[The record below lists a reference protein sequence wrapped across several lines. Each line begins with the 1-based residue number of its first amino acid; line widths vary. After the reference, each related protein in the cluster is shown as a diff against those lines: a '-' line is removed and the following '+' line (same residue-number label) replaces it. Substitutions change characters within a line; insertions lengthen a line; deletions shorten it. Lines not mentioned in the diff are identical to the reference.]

1 MRIRV
6 ERKYMYQFKSRVR
19 YSEINSEQQLTLSAL
34 LDYLQ
39 DCCTFE
45 SEELEIGVDYLARE
59 QVAWVLSS
67 WEIQI
72 ARYPKMGEEICV
84 GTWPYDF
91 KGFYGYRN
99 FLIKDENGTELVR
112 ANSVWV
118 FMDTERMRPIKI
130 SDDMV
135 KAYRDKITEGLSGEW
150 GDRKVAVPD
159 GGEKKE
165 PVRVARFHIDTNHH
179 MNNGKYVLV
188 AEELLPENFMVG
200 GLRVEYR
207 KAAVLGDTL
216 YPVVTVGEQS
226 ATVVLGGEADEVYA
240 VVQFLRRQ

>member
-1 MRIRV
+1 MHIRV
-6 ERKYMYQFKSRVR
+6 ERKDMYQFKSRVR
-19 YSEINSEQQLTLSAL
+19 YSEINSEQQLTLPAL

-45 SEELEIGVDYLARE
+45 SEELGIGVDYLARE
-59 QVAWVLSS
+59 HVAWVLSS
-67 WEIQI
+67 WEIRI
-72 ARYPKMGEEICV
+72 ARYPKMGEEISV
-84 GTWPYDF
+84 STWPYDF

-99 FLIKDENGTELVR
+99 FQIKDENGAELVC

-118 FMDTERMRPIKI
+118 FMDTERMRPVKI
-130 SDDMV
+130 SDHMIKV
-135 KAYRDKITEGLSGEW
+135 YRDEITGGLSGEW
-150 GDRKVAVPD
+150 GDRKVAAPD
-159 GGEKKE
+159 DGEKKE

-188 AEELLPENFMVG
+188 AEEFLPDDFVVG

-240 VVQFLRRQ
+240 VVQFLRR

>member
-1 MRIRV
+1 MHMRV
-6 ERKYMYQFKSRVR
+6 ERNHMYQFKSRVR
-19 YSEINSEQQLTLSAL
+19 YSEINSEQQLTLPAL

-39 DCCTFE
+39 DCCTFQ
-45 SEELEIGVDYLARE
+45 SEELGIGVDYLARE

-84 GTWPYDF
+84 CTWPYDF

-99 FLIKDENGTELVR
+99 FLIKDESGAELVR

-118 FMDTERMRPIKI
+118 FMDTARMRPVKI
-130 SDDMV
+130 SEEMV
-135 KAYRDKITEGLSGEW
+135 NAYRPEITEGLSGEW
-150 GDRKVAVPD
+150 GDRKVAVPESGD
-159 GGEKKE
+159 KKE

-179 MNNGKYVLV
+179 MNNGKYVLT
-188 AEELLPENFMVG
+188 AEEFLPEDFVVG

-216 YPVVTVGEQS
+216 YPIVTVGEQS
-226 ATVVLGGEADEVYA
+226 ATVVLAGEADEIHA
-240 VVQFLRRQ
+240 IVQFLRRQ